1 MNFKNSVC
9 LILGGGKSSRMGQDK
24 ANLRFICKNR
34 EISLVNFL
42 CQKLKPIFHEIYFCA
57 KNKPS
62 DLECEFLKDDYEYFH
77 PINGLKTFKKHTE
90 INSKN
95 LKRVFLKIHEIN
107 SVFVIAV
114 DFVNI
119 KKSAIKR
126 LFYKHKRKQKS
137 VVAKS
142 VKTHFLCGFY
152 LLSDFKYL
160 DELDE
165 NCKIKDFFIKSKALT
180 LSFKNDK
187 TFFNMNSKDDY
198 KIFLNIK

>member
-1 MNFKNSVC
+1 MSFKNSVC

-24 ANLRFICKNR
+24 ANLRFIYKNR

-62 DLECEFLKDDYEYFH
+62 DLECKFLKDEYEYFH
-77 PINGLKTFKKHTE
+77 PINGLMTLAKNE
-90 INSKN
+90 IPNS
-95 LKRVFLKIHEIN
+95 N

-119 KKSAIKR
+119 KKSAVKR

-142 VKTHFLCGFY
+142 IKTHFLCGFY

-165 NCKIKDFFIKSKALT
+165 NCKIKDFFIKTKAST

-187 TFFNMNSKDDY
+187 TFFNMNTKSDFQK
-198 KIFLNIK
+198 FLRNNKY